1 MPRRAKGLSAA
12 KVRTAKPGRYGD
24 GGGLYLLVRPNDTR
38 FWLFRYTIAGRMREM
53 GLGPVELSRMDR
65 PDAPVELSPDGPNPS
80 RTLAEARL
88 IASDLFRAVRMGKD
102 PLAER
107 DTAKAEAGQA
117 KTFGDVAK
125 LYIEAHKAGW
135 KNAKHAAQWSA
146 TLEAYVYPSIGK
158 LPVPSIDTGH
168 VTAILGPMWQDKTE
182 TASRVRGRIE
192 AVLDFA
198 TASGSRTGNNPARWR
213 GHLDKLLPKPTKV
226 KTVTH
231 HAALPWRQMGAFMVD
246 LGKQEGVA
254 ALALR
259 FTVLTAA
266 RTGEAVGAT
275 WGEIDLPEKVW
286 TIPAERMKAAREH
299 RVPLSS
305 GALAVLT
312 EVAKLRTD
320 RTDNA
325 PVFPGGKPGKP
336 LSNMA
341 LLMLLRRMERPDLT
355 AHGFRSSFRDWC
367 GESTNH
373 PREVAEA
380 ALAHTIADKAEAAYA
395 RGDLME
401 KRRRLMEDWAG
412 FCARPAPAGEIVS
425 IRAAV

>member
-1 MPRRAKGLSAA
+1 MPRLAVPLTALRVKN
-12 KVRTAKPGRYGD
+12 AKPGRYGD
-24 GGGLYLLVRPNDTR
+24 GNGLFLLVRPNGTK
-38 FWLFRYTIAGRMREM
+38 FWLLRYRMPGGKQREM
-53 GLGPVELSRMDR
+53 GLGSADLFPLA
-65 PDAPVELSPDGPNPS
+65 DA
-80 RTLAEARL
+80 RQRAA
-88 IASDLFRAVRMGKD
+88 DLFRKVKLGTD

-107 DTAKAEAGQA
+107 DAAKAEAGQA
-117 KTFGDVAK
+117 KAFSDVAA

-135 KNAKHAAQWSA
+135 KSAKHAAQWSA

-168 VTAILGPMWQDKTE
+168 VTAILEPIWRTKTE

-198 TASGSRTGNNPARWR
+198 TARGWRTGDNPARWK
-213 GHLDKLLPKPTKV
+213 GHLQNLLPAASKV
-226 KTVTH
+226 ARVVH
-231 HAALPWRQMGAFMVD
+231 HAALPWREVGSFMVD

-254 ALALR
+254 PLALR
-259 FTVLTAA
+259 FAVQTAT
-266 RTGEAVGAT
+266 RTSETLNAV
-275 WGEIDLPEKVW
+275 WGEIDLAERVW
-286 TIPAERMKAAREH
+286 TIPPERMKAAREH
-299 RVPLSS
+299 RVPLSA

-312 EVAKLRTD
+312 EVGKLRTD

-367 GESTNH
+367 GEATNY

-380 ALAHTIADKAEAAYA
+380 ALAHSIRDATEAAYR
-395 RGDLME
+395 RGDALE
-401 KRRRLMEDWAG
+401 KRRALMQSWSDY
-412 FCARPAPAGEIVS
+412 CARPALAGDVVP
-425 IRAAV
+425 IRGTA